1 MAQLQVDPR
10 PEASDP
16 ALSGGLAVHVHD
28 VSVSFPAP
36 DGRLTALQGCSLDVA
51 AGSLTV
57 IIGPNGS
64 GKSTLLRVIAG
75 LLVPDGGRVTIGPGP
90 DADEPRAGDARVG
103 IAFRRL
109 EPAWGAGSRA
119 VGPCGAPRL
128 SRSRRSSGRMGRAN
142 R

>member
-57 IIGPNGS
+57 IIGPNGC

-75 LLVPDGGRVTIGPGP
+75 LLVPDGGRVTIGR
-90 DADEPRAGDARVG
+90 DLTRT
-103 IAFRRL
+103 
-109 EPAWGAGSRA
+109 SRA
-119 VGPCGAPRL
+119 PVTRGWALPSS
-128 SRSRRSSGRMGRAN
+128 SRAFCPG
-142 R
+142 